1 MSLTLREA
9 KGIESV
15 QIAKLLTVSL
25 GNGLEANFR
34 INRFKV
40 LEHVRDMVTSPSGLA
55 LVALQDNAIVGC
67 FMAEVQPHAYC
78 NGYQAVQ
85 IGVYLDP
92 TVRGGRTFIMMLDKY
107 IEWAKAKPDVLFTAF
122 SIGQLGPTTPY
133 IRSLLSKRGFKK
145 NSEDYYL

>member
-1 MSLTLREA
+1 MSLTIREA
-9 KGIESV
+9 KGRESV
-15 QIAKLLTVSL
+15 RIAKLLAVSL

-34 INRFKV
+34 INRFKI
-40 LEHVRDMVTSPSGLA
+40 LEHVRDMVTSPNGLA
-55 LVALQDNAIVGC
+55 LVALQDDIIVGC
-67 FMAEVQPHAYC
+67 FMAEIQPHAYC

-92 TVRGGRTFIMMLDKY
+92 TVRGGRTFIRMLDKY